1 MIFVNLIT
9 TYLVVTTR
17 DSNIFSEFA
26 SHACV
31 RAIRVRE
38 DPRLCDQLAAKDAD
52 MEKSCSHVT
61 SLYQVL
67 NFTTTLVV
75 TSGKKQ
81 HFFACVCVASVYIR
95 ATRVPGPRDQLNA

>member
-81 HFFACVCVASVYIR
+81 HFFLHVFASQAYIFALPVFQAR
-95 ATRVPGPRDQLNA
+95 AIN